1 MKCPELADLWNKKV
15 DQWLPGAGMRKN
27 GSCLIRSDKN
37 VLEVGDGDF
46 AQLCEYIENIEQY
59 MLNG

>member
-1 MKCPELADLWNKKV
+1 
-15 DQWLPGAGMRKN
+15 MRKN